1 MIKKWVETILYKT
14 INKVSNAYWRVKK
27 REDKLKFAVCGDNI
41 TIGNNCSFSHG
52 NIHLGDNVFIG
63 EYASFI
69 SSISKIYIGSN
80 VMFGPH
86 VTIRGGD
93 HRTDLLG
100 KYMIEVKE
108 SEKKP
113 ENDKDVYIED
123 DTWIGSNVT
132 ILKGVRIGTGSVVG
146 ACSVVT
152 KDIPPYTIHVGC
164 AGIKEKPRFNDDRI
178 IIHNKL
184 INERKI
190 KNV

>member
-1 MIKKWVETILYKT
+1 M
-14 INKVSNAYWRVKK
+14 NNS
-27 REDKLKFAVCGDNI
+27 
-41 TIGNNCSFSHG
+41 GNCNFSHE
-52 NIHLGDNVFIG
+52 NIYFGDNVFIG

-69 SSISKIYIGSN
+69 ASISKIYIGSN

-100 KYMIEVKE
+100 KHMIEVTE

-113 ENDKDVYIED
+113 ENDKAIYIED
-123 DTWIGSNVT
+123 DVWIGTNTT

-164 AGIKEKPRFNDDRI
+164 PGIKEKPRFKSEEI
-178 IIHNKL
+178 VIHNKL
-184 INERKI
+184 IEEREMQ
-190 KNV
+190 NV